1 MFSLYNVLAG
11 LYRYVYYRYMTCCYV
26 KRQNLEDIPIS
37 RSINIPYIMK
47 KEFTIPPRKRIKPLR
62 ERGLIPLFLEFDSS
76 AENSAVLPTQQNSAE
91 HPDNAAQISDE
102 PPNNLDSIPDAG
114 QGPRWQDFVA
124 SSEASAEQP
133 LNLGLI
139 SDGPLLDP
147 DDVQIAYDGSSD
159 GYSSD
164 YFRSDVSSIDASA
177 VLVNQCRYQPCSGK
191 LGDFKTQAQ
200 LS

>member
-1 MFSLYNVLAG
+1 MLS
-11 LYRYVYYRYMTCCYV
+11 
-26 KRQNLEDIPIS
+26 
-37 RSINIPYIMK
+37 
-47 KEFTIPPRKRIKPLR
+47 
-62 ERGLIPLFLEFDSS
+62 
-76 AENSAVLPTQQNSAE
+76 TQQNSAE
-91 HPDNAAQISDE
+91 HPDNAVQISDE

-164 YFRSDVSSIDASA
+164 YFRCDISSIDASA
-177 VLVNQCRYQPCSGK
+177 VLVNQCRYQSCSGK
-191 LGDFKTQAQ
+191 SGDSKTQAQ